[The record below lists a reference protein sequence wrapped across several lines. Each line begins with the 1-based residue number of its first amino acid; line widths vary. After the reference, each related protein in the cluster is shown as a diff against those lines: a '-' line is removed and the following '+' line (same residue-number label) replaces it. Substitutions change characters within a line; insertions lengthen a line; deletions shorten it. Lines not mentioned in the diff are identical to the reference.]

1 LQTKVENWIIEAIDL
16 INASNSAQD
25 YCRRLTLHPVLGK
38 GMVGNHL
45 FALTSTGRFQK
56 MGSYGIYPYDES
68 LTFNQFE
75 SNPLAASVRSTTVVR
90 EPIAG
95 SEFDVQVCTG
105 LKSDVANGVLM
116 TILERNN
123 GGGESFVLDEHQV
136 KGYFLTL
143 GLFISSAG
151 FNAIDQATRDASGE
165 SLTERQFE
173 VLMGMAM
180 GKTNLQIANEQNLS
194 ESAIKQET
202 VKIYRSLGVKTRQQ
216 AVGKAKALGLLP
228 PELKIVF

>member
-1 LQTKVENWIIEAIDL
+1 MQTKVESWIIEAIDL
-16 INASNSAQD
+16 INAATSAQD
-25 YCRRLTLHPVLGK
+25 YCRRLTLHPLLGR

-56 MGSYGIYPYDES
+56 MGSYGIYPYEES
-68 LTFNQFE
+68 TTFSQFE
-75 SNPLAASVRSTTVVR
+75 KNPLAASVQSSSVIR
-90 EPIAG
+90 EQIPG

-116 TILERNN
+116 TILERGD
-123 GGGESFVLDEHQV
+123 GGGESFVLDEEQV

-143 GLFISSAG
+143 GLFISGAG

-165 SLTERQFE
+165 PLTDRQYE
-173 VLMGMAM
+173 VLFGMAT
-180 GKTNLQIANEQNLS
+180 GKTNLQIAKEQNLS